1 MWKSEEMLSWSWV
14 EFGEVLLRSVTSLAR
29 SVSVKL
35 LNIVC
40 RSVNRSEVG
49 SLASLEAF
57 SGEGAADRLALG
69 FGFASVLRALA
80 PQMDGADIENDGPDS
95 DEAAEGE
102 EAAELSCLAH
112 QLVTPWRRRHTHHV
126 MAWQAAGV
134 SPSSSAA
141 AT

>member
-1 MWKSEEMLSWSWV
+1 MLRKMWKSEEMLSWSWV

-40 RSVNRSEVG
+40 RSFNCSCVG

-69 FGFASVLRALA
+69 FGFASVLGSFT
-80 PQMDGADIENDGPDS
+80 PQMDGAGIEDDPRESRHDADVAGP
-95 DEAAEGE
+95 A
-102 EAAELSCLAH
+102 C
-112 QLVTPWRRRHTHHV
+112 V
-126 MAWQAAGV
+126 
-134 SPSSSAA
+134 
-141 AT
+141 

>member
-1 MWKSEEMLSWSWV
+1 MLRKMWKSEEMLSWSWV

-57 SGEGAADRLALG
+57 SGEGAADRLAGLRL
-69 FGFASVLRALA
+69 ASVLGTVTPEVHVPDAGDDSQGSKDEVTATTR
-80 PQMDGADIENDGPDS
+80 DGV
-95 DEAAEGE
+95 
-102 EAAELSCLAH
+102 H